1 MFWSYG
7 RWISL
12 HANYLPTRFGIICL
26 TYAYRWHIL
35 QLLRQIWCERS
46 LSKISSMIF
55 ECMSAILLYLWVEL
69 ILYTVHLQNT
79 SKNCQT
85 ANWDPNTKL
94 KSYSATNR
102 HTKYWYMY
110 WLAFIIDFQK
120 RKRIHLRLAKTR
132 VWFACHT
139 FCFKQ
144 IVYTCLHTWPKWSLI
159 TDL

>member
-12 HANYLPTRFGIICL
+12 HANYLPTRFGIIYL

-69 ILYTVHLQNT
+69 ILYTVHVQNT
-79 SKNCQT
+79 SKSPNSQLPPTPNCMVLVQQIDIQKIILVHVLVSIYYWFSKT
-85 ANWDPNTKL
+85 ETHTLMAGQNQSL
-94 KSYSATNR
+94 ICR
-102 HTKYWYMY
+102 HTF
-110 WLAFIIDFQK
+110 L
-120 RKRIHLRLAKTR
+120 
-132 VWFACHT
+132 
-139 FCFKQ
+139 KQ
-144 IVYTCLHTWPKWSLI
+144 IMYTCLHTWPKWSLL
-159 TDL
+159 TYL